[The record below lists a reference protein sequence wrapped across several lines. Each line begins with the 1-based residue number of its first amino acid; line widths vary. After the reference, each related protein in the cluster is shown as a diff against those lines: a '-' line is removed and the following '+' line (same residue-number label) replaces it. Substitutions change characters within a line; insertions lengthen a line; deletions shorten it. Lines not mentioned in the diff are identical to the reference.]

1 MALKLTAERPRC
13 YRGFVQASM
22 PFSAAIGRFLEH
34 LRVEKNASPH
44 TIDAYGRDLEQLR
57 EFATLRFARED
68 FGPGDLDLYLLRAW
82 LATRAR
88 SGSSATVARKVA
100 SLRAFYRFL
109 ERRKIVDSDPTSML
123 DTPKV
128 RRTLPVF
135 LSVAAAQEVVEMP
148 DSSSPEGVR
157 DRALLELLYGGG
169 LRVSEVAGLLIDDV
183 SLSAGEVR
191 VLGKGRKERLVPIG
205 PPAVEAVDRWLVE
218 RPSLVDPEKTTD
230 VLLLN
235 SRGAPLSVRRIQV
248 LVQRYGELGAGRS
261 DLHPHALRHSCATHL
276 LEGGA
281 DLRAI
286 QEILGHASLGTTQ
299 RYTHVSVEGLRQA
312 HEAAH
317 PLARRRV
324 PS

>member
-1 MALKLTAERPRC
+1 LTAVRRRC
-13 YRGFVQASM
+13 YRGSVQASL
-22 PFSAAIGRFLEH
+22 PFPAAIGRFLEH

-44 TIDAYGRDLEQLR
+44 TVDAYGRDLEQLR
-57 EFATLRFARED
+57 GFASQRLSRED
-68 FGPGDLDLYLLRAW
+68 FGPADIDLYLLRGW

-88 SGSSATVARKVA
+88 ATSSATVARKVA
-100 SLRAFYRFL
+100 SLRAFFRFL
-109 ERRKIVDSDPTSML
+109 ERRHLVDQDPTSML

-128 RRTLPVF
+128 RRPLPIF
-135 LSVAAAQEVVEMP
+135 LGVAAAEEVVELP
-148 DSSSPEGVR
+148 SSVGAEGVR

-169 LRVSEVAGLLIDDV
+169 LRVSEVAGLKIDDV
-183 SLSAGEVR
+183 NLSSGELR
-191 VLGKGRKERLVPIG
+191 VLGKGRKERLVPVG
-205 PPAVEAVDRWLVE
+205 PPAVEAVERWLVE
-218 RPSLVDPEKTTD
+218 RPSLVDPLKPTD
-230 VLLLN
+230 ILLLN
-235 SRGAPLSVRRIQV
+235 SRGGPLSVRRIQM

>member
-1 MALKLTAERPRC
+1 M
-13 YRGFVQASM
+13 
-22 PFSAAIGRFLEH
+22 GRFLEH

-57 EFATLRFARED
+57 GFAIQRLGGDD
-68 FGPGDLDLYLLRAW
+68 FGPGDLDIYVLRGW

-88 SGSSATVARKVA
+88 AGSSATVARKVA

-109 ERRKIVDSDPTSML
+109 ERRELVDHDPTSQL

-128 RRTLPVF
+128 RRPLPVF
-135 LSVAAAQEVVEMP
+135 LGVAAAQEVVETP
-148 DSSSPEGVR
+148 AAVGAEGAR

-169 LRVSEVAGLLIDDV
+169 LRVSEVAGLRIDDV
-183 SLSAGEVR
+183 NLSGGEVR
-191 VLGKGRKERLVPIG
+191 VLGKGRKERLVPVG
-205 PPAVEAVDRWLVE
+205 PPAVEAVERWLDE
-218 RPSLVDPEKTTD
+218 RPSLVDAARPTD

-235 SRGAPLSVRRIQV
+235 SRGGPLSVRRIQV

-261 DLHPHALRHSCATHL
+261 DLHPHALRHTCATHL

-281 DLRAI
+281 DLRVI

-299 RYTHVSVEGLRQA
+299 RYTHVSVEGLLKT
-312 HEAAH
+312 HGAAH

-324 PS
+324 PA